1 MGQIEFVADEEGDC
15 AMHCH
20 KRNHSMN
27 AMGHDVPTMIG
38 FYHRGII
45 EKILKLVSDYMVKG
59 ERGMVDLTEM
69 TMPLSENTLPMTTGD
84 RPCGSVEM
92 GELFSMLKVRADLA
106 PDDTVTQVGI
116 NIQRAIKL
124 MNTMVS
130 YQSCPNN
137 LLQATRSWLR
147 SRSWRQLIFKLS
159 SQSVTRVNSKI
170 KIMSV

>member
-1 MGQIEFVADEEGDC
+1 
-15 AMHCH
+15 
-20 KRNHSMN
+20 MN

-106 PDDTVTQVGI
+106 PDDFSEPGWY
-116 NIQRAIKL
+116 KH
-124 MNTMVS
+124 
-130 YQSCPNN
+130 PEGH
-137 LLQATRSWLR
+137 QAYEYDGELPE
-147 SRSWRQLIFKLS
+147 LS
-159 SQSVTRVNSKI
+159 K
-170 KIMSV
+170 